1 MTMPADFSPERIADR
16 LQIQH
21 VMHQWCR
28 AVDRLDYEGIRAVF
42 HPDAIDTHGAYNGGV
57 DGLVDWIR
65 NRHSNI
71 PFSMHAVSNMLIEF
85 ATTDLALVE
94 TYVRTTQRYPA
105 EARAKLDQLAGGK
118 AGAGEGGMDLLTC
131 SRYVDRFE
139 RRDGAWRI
147 AARTLVADWKQFVP
161 VAAEAPTSPPGWE
174 TGRRDADDFVYRE
187 RRALGIAPA

>member
-1 MTMPADFSPERIADR
+1 MNTTPADFSPERVADR
-16 LQIQH
+16 MQIQH
-21 VMHQWCR
+21 VMHKWCR
-28 AVDRLDYEGIRAVF
+28 SVDRLDFDGIREVF

-85 ATTDLALVE
+85 AGPDLALVE
-94 TYVRTTQRYPA
+94 TYVRTTQRYPV
-105 EARAKLDQLAGGK
+105 EAREKLNQLAGGQ
-118 AGAGEGGMDLLTC
+118 AGAGEGGMDLMTC

-139 RRDGAWRI
+139 RRDGHWRI

-161 VAAEAPTSPPGWE
+161 VPAELPKSPAGWE
-174 TGRRDADDFVYRE
+174 VGQRNQEDFVFRE
-187 RRALGIAPA
+187 RRALGIA